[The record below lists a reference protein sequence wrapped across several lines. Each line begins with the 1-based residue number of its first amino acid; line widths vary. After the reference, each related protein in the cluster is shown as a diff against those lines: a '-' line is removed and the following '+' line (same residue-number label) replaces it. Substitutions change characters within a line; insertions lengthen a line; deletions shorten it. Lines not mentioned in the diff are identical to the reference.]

1 MLRWVSSDVPSHS
14 AAGGRSWLRLCRTA
28 VGLGLLGGL
37 LGVGA
42 GCSSGPARVALEN
55 KVFYEYGLGTSVDP
69 QAFEKAHPP
78 LDLGKQEKLPE
89 YMGVA
94 ILGGAV
100 KISRPKEWIIR
111 NASNAT
117 GGRFVQYL
125 SRNQY
130 VFSVYERPDRP
141 DDLWRDILARYE
153 EDVKGAGA
161 EIVGPRVPMAT
172 WNAQGRGFV
181 VRRQV
186 QAAKAPLVN
195 LCHEYLLR
203 SPKRVVLVQIVH
215 PEDGLTELEPELMRV
230 ISTLEVD

>member
-1 MLRWVSSDVPSHS
+1 MLRWVSP
-14 AAGGRSWLRLCRTA
+14 A
-28 VGLGLLGGL
+28 VTSVCLLGGL
-37 LGVGA
+37 LAGT

-78 LDLGKQEKLPE
+78 LDLAKQEKEKLPE

-94 ILGGAV
+94 ILGGTV

-130 VFSVYERPDRP
+130 IFSVYERPDRP
-141 DDLWRDILARYE
+141 DDLWRDILGRYE

-161 EIVGPRVPMAT
+161 EIVGPRVPMAS

-181 VRRQV
+181 VKRQV

-215 PEDGLTELEPELMRV
+215 PEEGLAELEPELLRV
-230 ISTLEVD
+230 LNTLEVD